1 MSQTNLTIRHTAFAL
16 PIISILVA
24 WLVGDQ
30 LATRLDLEELVA
42 IVALTTFLVGFS
54 TVRLQTRLE
63 EFRAGVA
70 RHTDRIL
77 ELNNQADMLPLPSE
91 MQELRNEDRFNARD
105 NLAVATECF
114 SIFNLWLSLLLVFL
128 HWRFYEDFEQA
139 KGDPRYSY
147 IGYVLILAFHLF
159 VVVLGSFASY
169 STDRQAQQEEKE
181 SVFSRYSEFE
191 ESLEKWL
198 KKPDDSLVELN
209 RRCDRLDEALPSW
222 TWLTLVRA
230 AMKDDRGDTSSLKRI
245 HNLAAREKHQ
255 DDYSL
260 IAYVWSA
267 YLIDSLDTAV
277 LPEED
282 RLGLRARVVFAAS
295 VLIRLEELK
304 QIAEFAKSCDRQN
317 DRSGRIYA
325 GLALRDA
332 EREVEKRGM
341 GDELSQLFRA
351 AQERITGK

>member
-1 MSQTNLTIRHTAFAL
+1 
-16 PIISILVA
+16 
-24 WLVGDQ
+24 
-30 LATRLDLEELVA
+30 LDLEELVA

-70 RHTDRIL
+70 RHTDRVL
-77 ELNNQADMLPLPSE
+77 EQNNRADMLPLPSE
-91 MQELRNEDRFNARD
+91 MQELKSKDQFNARD

-114 SIFNLWLSLLLVFL
+114 SIFNLWLSLLLVFF
-128 HWRFYEDFEQA
+128 HWRFYEDFQQVN
-139 KGDPRYSY
+139 GDLRYSY

-159 VVVLGSFASY
+159 VVVLGSFASV
-169 STDRQAQQEEKE
+169 STNRQAQQEGKE
-181 SVFSRYSEFE
+181 SVFKRYSEFE
-191 ESLEKWL
+191 DSLEEWL
-198 KKPDDSLVELN
+198 KKPDDSSEELN
-209 RRCDRLDEALPSW
+209 HRCDRLDEALPSW

-230 AMKDDRGDTSSLKRI
+230 AMKDHRGDTSSLKRI

-267 YLIDSLDTAV
+267 YLIDSLDDAKS
-277 LPEED
+277 
-282 RLGLRARVVFAAS
+282 AFSAS
-295 VLIRLEELK
+295 ALIRLEELK

-325 GLALRDA
+325 ELALRGA
-332 EREVEKRGM
+332 KCEVEKRGM
-341 GDELSQLFRA
+341 GDELKDLFDEALKRTA
-351 AQERITGK
+351 GK

>member
-1 MSQTNLTIRHTAFAL
+1 MNPKKLITRGTGIALVILTG
-16 PIISILVA
+16 V
-24 WLVGDQ
+24 VGCLGRDR

-70 RHTDRIL
+70 RHTDRVL
-77 ELNNQADMLPLPSE
+77 EQNNRADMLPLPSE
-91 MQELRNEDRFNARD
+91 MRELKRADRFNARD

-114 SIFNLWLSLLLVFL
+114 SIFNFLLSCLLVFF
-128 HWRFYEDFEQA
+128 HWRFFEDLPQDDR
-139 KGDPRYSY
+139 DPRYSY
-147 IGYVLILAFHLF
+147 VGYVLILAFHLF
-159 VVVLGSFASY
+159 VVALGSFASF
-169 STDRQAQQEEKE
+169 STNRQAQQEEEE
-181 SVFSRYSEFE
+181 SVFRRYSEFE

-198 KKPDDSLVELN
+198 KKPDDSLEELK

-222 TWLTLVRA
+222 TWLTLVHA
-230 AMKDDRGDTSSLKRI
+230 AMKDDRCDTSSLKRI
-245 HNLAAREKHQ
+245 HNFAAREKHH

-267 YLIDSLDTAV
+267 YLKDSLDTTEPA
-277 LPEED
+277 
-282 RLGLRARVVFAAS
+282 FSAS
-295 VLIRLEELK
+295 ALIRLEELK
-304 QIAEFAKSCDRQN
+304 QIDEFGGSAHKAQS
-317 DRSGRIYA
+317 RSGWIYA

-341 GDELSQLFRA
+341 GDELSQLFHA
-351 AQERITGK
+351 AQERIAGK